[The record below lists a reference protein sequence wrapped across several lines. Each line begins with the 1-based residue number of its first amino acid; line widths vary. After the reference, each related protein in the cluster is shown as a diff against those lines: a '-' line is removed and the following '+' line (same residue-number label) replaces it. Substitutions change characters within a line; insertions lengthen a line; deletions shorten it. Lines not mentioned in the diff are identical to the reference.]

1 MPSSSLA
8 HLVLVLFAIA
18 YLLVILEHRLA
29 LRKSVPVTLA
39 AALIWGLLALG
50 SHDDP
55 IALAKIRAAFD
66 HVFGDFAQLFFF
78 LIAAMT
84 YVSAMSE
91 RNVFEALRAEL
102 TRRDLGFRQLFWI
115 TGVAAFFLSA
125 VLDNLTTA
133 LIMSGVI
140 LAVGHGNARF
150 VSLAFVN
157 LVVAANAGG
166 AFSAFGDITTLMAW
180 QAGKG
185 GFFDFFALF
194 LPAAVNFLVPAM
206 LLHFAVPDLRPPR
219 GRDDADLKTGALGIC
234 LLFGITIAITVIC
247 QHRFGLPAV
256 FGMMTGLALL
266 KVYARLIV
274 HRERRRQAEGELFDV
289 FRLIANAEWDT
300 LLFFF
305 GVLLCVG
312 GLAAVGW
319 LEFATQALF
328 GTHGVTAGNVV
339 LGVLSAVVDNIPI
352 MYAVLK
358 MDPPMSP
365 GDWLTITLTTG
376 VGGSLLSIGSAA
388 GVALMGASRGQ
399 YTFVSHLRWSW
410 AVALG
415 YAASIACHLWWN
427 AHLFRTH

>member
-1 MPSSSLA
+1 MQSPLA
-8 HLVLVLFAIA
+8 HLILLLFAAA

-29 LRKSVPVTLA
+29 LKKSVPVTLA
-39 AALIWGLLALG
+39 AALIWGALAYA
-50 SHDDP
+50 SQDDP
-55 IALAKIRAAFD
+55 VALQRVRTAFD

-115 TGVAAFFLSA
+115 TGIAAFFLSA

-133 LIMSGVI
+133 LIMSAVI

-166 AFSAFGDITTLMAW
+166 AFCAFGDITTLMAW

-194 LPAAVNFLVPAM
+194 LPSAVNFLVPAL

-219 GRDDADLKTGALGIC
+219 GRDDADLRTGAVGIC
-234 LLFGITIAITVIC
+234 LLFGVTIAITVVC

-274 HRERRRQAEGELFDV
+274 RRERRHRAEGEQFDV

-312 GLAAVGW
+312 GLSAAGW
-319 LEFATQALF
+319 LELAAARLYGDHGAT
-328 GTHGVTAGNVV
+328 TANVV
-339 LGVLSAVVDNIPI
+339 LGLLSALVDNIPI
-352 MYAVLK
+352 MYAVLA
-358 MDPPMSP
+358 MNPPMSP
-365 GDWLTITLTTG
+365 GDWLTITLTAG

-399 YTFVSHLRWSW
+399 YTFASHLRWSW
-410 AVALG
+410 AVAAG

-427 AHLFRTH
+427 AHLFRTP

>member
-1 MPSSSLA
+1 MPASLLA
-8 HLVLVLFAIA
+8 HLVLLLFAIA

-50 SHDDP
+50 SQDDP
-55 IALAKIRAAFD
+55 SALARLRLAFD

-166 AFSAFGDITTLMAW
+166 AFCAFGDITTLMAW

-194 LPAAVNFLVPAM
+194 LPAAVNFLVPAA

-219 GRDDADLKTGALGIC
+219 GRDDADLKTGAIGIC
-234 LLFGITIAITVIC
+234 VLFGVTIAITVLC

-266 KVYARLIV
+266 KCYARLIV
-274 HRERRRQAEGELFDV
+274 RNERRRQAEGELFDV

-312 GLAAVGW
+312 GLSAVGW
-319 LEFATQALF
+319 LELATARLY
-328 GTHGVTAGNVV
+328 GDHGATTGNVV
-339 LGVLSAVVDNIPI
+339 LGLLSAIVDNIPI

-388 GVALMGASRGQ
+388 GVALMGTSRGQ
-399 YTFVSHLRWSW
+399 YTFASHLRWSW
-410 AVALG
+410 AVAAG
-415 YAASIACHLWWN
+415 YGASIACHLWWN
-427 AHLFRTH
+427 AHLFHAP